1 MEGDI
6 SAARIANAICQ
17 DTTFSGVHLLVEGK
31 LDFKLYSKFAQKDS
45 VRVKIA
51 LGKYRLRQVYSLL
64 MERGM
69 DSIVGIRD
77 ADFLRIKDNPKYSSS
92 FSESIFPTD
101 CHDAEIMIVSC
112 GILDDLLALVCDP
125 ENIDNFVTKHRPLLA
140 LITDAIYPIG
150 CLRLANKQFGLG
162 LSFKPERPEGNQLK
176 VRKFVVESMWKS
188 DVKAMINT
196 VWEFS
201 QNRGLQVASK
211 DVIADKLH
219 IVMGESHPVQDIS
232 NGHDFAAVFHLVLTK
247 GLKSS
252 NRLLQDSGCV
262 QDLLIAHYDLKRF
275 ALTTLYRSV
284 QEWAATN
291 GKPSVFHSP

>member
-6 SAARIANAICQ
+6 SVARIANAICQ
-17 DTTFSGVHLLVEGK
+17 DKSFSGVHLLVEGK
-31 LDFKLYSKFAQKDS
+31 QDYKLYSKFTQKDS

-51 LGKYRLRQVYSLL
+51 LGKYRLRQVYALL
-64 MERGM
+64 MERGI
-69 DSIVGIRD
+69 DSVVGIRD
-77 ADFLRIKDNPKYSSS
+77 ADFLRIKGNQKYSPE
-92 FSESIFPTD
+92 FSEAIFPTD
-101 CHDAEIMIVSC
+101 GHDAEIMIVAC

-125 ENIDNFVTKHRPLLA
+125 ESIDNFVVRHRPLLA
-140 LITDAIYPIG
+140 MITEAIYPIG

-176 VRKFVVESMWKS
+176 VRKFVLEPGWTP

-196 VWEFS
+196 IWEYS
-201 QNRGLQVASK
+201 QNRSLQVASK
-211 DVIADKLH
+211 DMIADALDK
-219 IVMGESHPVQDIS
+219 VMGENHPVHEIS
-232 NGHDFAAVFHLVLTK
+232 NGHDFTAVFHLVLTK

-252 NRLLQDSGCV
+252 NRLLQDSSCV
-262 QDLLIAHYDLKRF
+262 QDLLIAHYDLRRF

-284 QEWAATN
+284 QQWAAAN

>member
-17 DTTFSGVHLLVEGK
+17 DTTFSGVYLLVEGK
-31 LDFKLYSKFAQKDS
+31 QDSKLYSKFVQKDN
-45 VRVKIA
+45 VRVKTA
-51 LGKYRLRQVYSLL
+51 LGKYRLCQVYTLL

-77 ADFLRIKDNPKYSSS
+77 ADFLRIKDNPKYTPN
-92 FSESIFPTD
+92 FSEAIFPTD

-112 GILDDLLALVCDP
+112 GVLDDLLALVCDP
-125 ENIDNFVTKHRPLLA
+125 ENIDKFVAKHRPLLA
-140 LITDAIYPIG
+140 LITEAIYPIG
-150 CLRLANKQFGLG
+150 CLRLANKRFGLG

-176 VRKFVVESMWKS
+176 VRKFVVDSMWIS

-196 VWEFS
+196 VWEYS
-201 QNRGLQVASK
+201 KNRGLQVASK
-211 DVIADKLH
+211 DVITEKLN
-219 IVMGESHPVQDIS
+219 IVMGEGHPVQDIC
-232 NGHDFAAVFHLVLTK
+232 NGHDFATVFHLVLTQ

-275 ALTTLYRSV
+275 ALTTLYHSV
-284 QEWAATN
+284 QEWAATK

>member
-17 DTTFSGVHLLVEGK
+17 DTRFSGVHLLVEGK
-31 LDFKLYSKFAQKDS
+31 QDYKLYSKLAQKDS

-51 LGKYRLRQVYSLL
+51 LGKYKLRQVYALL

-69 DSIVGIRD
+69 DSVVGIRD

-92 FSESIFPTD
+92 FSEAIFPTD
-101 CHDAEIMIVSC
+101 CHDAEIMMVSC

-125 ENIDNFVTKHRPLLA
+125 ENIDNFVTKHGSLLA

-211 DVIADKLH
+211 DVIADKIN
-219 IVMGESHPVQDIS
+219 IVMGDSHPVQDIC
-232 NGHDFAAVFHLVLTK
+232 NGHDFAAVFYLVLTK

-275 ALTTLYRSV
+275 ALTTLYHSV